1 MFSARTPNRNK
12 LKKLKPTVDND
23 MTRKTHVARPWLI
36 KKPMTVT
43 MMLMK
48 LYEISSSIMHPKL
61 RFRFLIEQQTKK
73 KRYEYTDSSRNLN
86 FYYRHFCFLNYLMC
100 TVVEHSP
107 LSKNFLLL
115 NDFFL
120 LSDFRY
126 SSSDLQ

>member
-1 MFSARTPNRNK
+1 
-12 LKKLKPTVDND
+12 

-73 KRYEYTDSSRNLN
+73 SDMNIQRLQTA
-86 FYYRHFCFLNYLMC
+86 
-100 TVVEHSP
+100 VEIYIFIIDISV
-107 LSKNFLLL
+107 F
-115 NDFFL
+115 
-120 LSDFRY
+120 
-126 SSSDLQ
+126 